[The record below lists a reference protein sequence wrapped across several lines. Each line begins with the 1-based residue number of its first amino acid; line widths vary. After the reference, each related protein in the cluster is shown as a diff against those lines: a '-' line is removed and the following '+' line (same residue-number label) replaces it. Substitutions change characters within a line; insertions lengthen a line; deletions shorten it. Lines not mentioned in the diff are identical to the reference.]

1 MIPNRISDA
10 LSAVCPVRSVTIGD
24 DADPATWVFAPTADA
39 SPEQIAE
46 AEAVLAAI
54 RSAGTVPPTEAEYAT
69 AIQAHIDA
77 AAVSRRYT
85 DGVFLAT
92 YATSTVPERAA
103 EAAAFIAWRDDVWT
117 FVYDQLA
124 AVTAGTEPVPTID
137 ELIASLPVISW
148 P

>member
-1 MIPNRISDA
+1 MRANRISDA
-10 LSAVCPVRSVTIGD
+10 LIAVCPIRSVTIGD
-24 DADPATWVFAPTADA
+24 DTDPTTWAVAPAADA
-39 SPEQIAE
+39 SPEQIAA

-92 YATSTVPERAA
+92 YATSSVPERAA
-103 EAAAFIAWRDDVWT
+103 EAAAFIAWRDEVWT
-117 FVYDQLA
+117 FAYAKLA
-124 AVTAGTEPVPTID
+124 AVTAGTEPVPSID